1 MKKIILF
8 ALLLC
13 LFSPVIFAEE
23 SQPGTAGTA
32 GATALP
38 DISLVGNILGG
49 IAQQPDGPYG
59 VIPNANRLSLGT
71 SEVEAVIAGYIY
83 PQASVS
89 TVLSFDSSGV
99 NIEEA
104 FADFLSVLNSFSL
117 KVGKMKAEFGK
128 INILHSH
135 VWPYTDAPLVIQNF
149 FGDSLTGEGISLGYV
164 LPLPVFVKSET
175 GIYDAVDTNSEFVLD
190 QELFTERLSI
200 SFDPTDESE
209 LELGASGALTKG
221 PYGPGTNDISGSGEE
236 LQIGKDDV
244 RIAGA
249 DLTLKIWTGTYSRF
263 MLQAEAI
270 YMNRDIAGTIEQ
282 GPSGN
287 ETVGEEEATSLDR
300 WGSYAYAG
308 YSFSKYL
315 DIGGRY
321 DWAENADIQINKLSK
336 ISAIV
341 TERLTEGSFF
351 REEYGY
357 IPEEKSNELLLQFV
371 FGIGPHTHP
380 LQ

>member
-1 MKKIILF
+1 MKKTILF

-13 LFSPVIFAEE
+13 LFSTVIFAEE
-23 SQPGTAGTA
+23 SQPASAGTA

-59 VIPNANRLSLGT
+59 VIPNADRLSLGT

-104 FADFLSVLNSFSL
+104 FVNFLSVLNSFSL
-117 KVGKMKAEFGK
+117 KVGKMKVEFGK

-149 FGDSLTGEGISLGYV
+149 FGDSLTGEGASLGYI

-175 GIYDAVDTNSEFVLD
+175 GVYDAVDTNDEFVLN
-190 QELFTERLSI
+190 QEMFTERLSA
-200 SFDPTDESE
+200 SFALNDISE
-209 LELGASGALTKG
+209 LELGASGVLTKG
-221 PYGPGTNDISGSGEE
+221 PYGLGSNDIFGNSEE
-236 LQIGKDDV
+236 LQIGQDDV
-244 RIAGA
+244 RMAGA
-249 DLTLKIWTGTYSRF
+249 DLTLKIWTGTYSKF
-263 MLQAEAI
+263 MLQSEAI
-270 YMNRDIAGTIEQ
+270 YLKRDIAGTIEQ
-282 GPSGN
+282 NPSDIGSL
-287 ETVGEEEATSLDR
+287 GEEKAVSLDR

-308 YSFSKYL
+308 YSFNKYFDL
-315 DIGGRY
+315 GARY

-336 ISAIV
+336 ISAMV
-341 TERLTEGSFF
+341 TERLTEGTFF

-357 IPEEKSNELLLQFV
+357 VPEEKSNEVMLQMV